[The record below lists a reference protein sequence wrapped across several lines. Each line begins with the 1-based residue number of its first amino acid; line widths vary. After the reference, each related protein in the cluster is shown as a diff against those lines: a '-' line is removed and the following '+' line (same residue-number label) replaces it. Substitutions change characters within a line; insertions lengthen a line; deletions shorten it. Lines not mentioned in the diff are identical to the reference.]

1 MPKVAITGK
10 AADKLRRSLVIKFFE
25 RGAESVNYNRSEPDR
40 GNLNVLKPPVVKIIY
55 IETEGPWRFY
65 AC

>member
-10 AADKLRRSLVIKFFE
+10 AADKLWGSLVIKFFE

-40 GNLNVLKPPVVKIIY
+40 ANFKCIL
-55 IETEGPWRFY
+55 
-65 AC
+65 AASC

>member
-40 GNLNVLKPPVVKIIY
+40 GNFKCIL
-55 IETEGPWRFY
+55 
-65 AC
+65 AASC